1 MKAYVDKV
9 TGEFFG
15 FYSDKNPA
23 IPEGAIAVDGAPD
36 DGRASYD
43 LVNKTWKPYD
53 PPYDEKRKAEYLEKL
68 GDQGNQND
76 AIYKGVTA
84 LLQVL
89 VDKQLVTTGE
99 LQDLDLLPD
108 KNAPLDTPAGWLG
121 RIKDI
126 KQRFPKD

>member
-1 MKAYVDKV
+1 MKPYVDKV
-9 TGEFFG
+9 TGEFYG
-15 FYSDKNPA
+15 FFSKDNPSIPKTA
-23 IPEGAIAVDGAPD
+23 IEAEGLPN
-36 DGRASYD
+36 DGRDSYD
-43 LVNKTWKPYD
+43 LVNKVWKPYE
-53 PPYDEKRKAEYLEKL
+53 PPYDEKRKQEYQEKL

-121 RIKDI
+121 RIKDV